1 MKNKEELL
9 KSIRSDLNSVCQY
22 IRTSNDQLFSSEMVY
37 LSDAIEIIEKRIKE
51 FQENETL

>member
-9 KSIRSDLNSVCQY
+9 QLITSDLNSVCQD
-22 IRTSNDQLFSSEMVY
+22 IRTFNEQLFSSEMVY

-51 FQENETL
+51 CEVNEKL